1 MKKLI
6 IGISGVAGAGKDT
19 FADILEKELDSF
31 ALSHDRYSLAEPL
44 KKDVRGLIIEKFG
57 IDILSCTREEKD
69 LVRPLIVGFAEVTRK
84 MSKGRIYTEQLQT
97 RLEKSTS
104 QVSLIPDVRFFEYED
119 DEVPWLRSMGGILV
133 HIKRYDIEAGDS
145 HGVDTGSWDLNRKYF
160 KPPNEVE
167 ARNEDKVHE
176 SADYALSWPS
186 SKRGYGF
193 LNHHVRKFVQYLI
206 NERRISL

>member
-1 MKKLI
+1 MRKLI

-84 MSKGRIYTEQLQT
+84 MSKGIEQKVFQT
-97 RLEKSTS
+97 T
-104 QVSLIPDVRFFEYED
+104 Q
-119 DEVPWLRSMGGILV
+119 RS
-133 HIKRYDIEAGDS
+133 RS
-145 HGVDTGSWDLNRKYF
+145 
-160 KPPNEVE
+160 P
-167 ARNEDKVHE
+167 
-176 SADYALSWPS
+176 
-186 SKRGYGF
+186 
-193 LNHHVRKFVQYLI
+193 
-206 NERRISL
+206 ERRQGSRERGLRPVMAKL

>member
-1 MKKLI
+1 
-6 IGISGVAGAGKDT
+6 
-19 FADILEKELDSF
+19 
-31 ALSHDRYSLAEPL
+31 
-44 KKDVRGLIIEKFG
+44 
-57 IDILSCTREEKD
+57 
-69 LVRPLIVGFAEVTRK
+69 
-84 MSKGRIYTEQLQT
+84 
-97 RLEKSTS
+97 
-104 QVSLIPDVRFFEYED
+104 
-119 DEVPWLRSMGGILV
+119 LV